1 MKATVNFT
9 SPNNQPL
16 TCVAKFAIHTKNISY
31 PKSMTGIGHV
41 PYICSINNKQKY
53 NTMATKWNLDPT
65 HSEITFKVKHMMI
78 SNIKGNFRTFTAEIE
93 SEDDTFSNAKTTA
106 TIQTD
111 SVFTNNTDRDNH
123 LKSAEFFNTE
133 EHPSITFESQAL
145 NNKVTGNLTVN
156 GITKPITL
164 DVDFGG
170 INVDPWGNTKAGFS
184 FEGKINRKD
193 FGLNWNAALEAG
205 GVMVSEEV
213 KIAGELQF
221 VKQA

>member
-1 MKATVNFT
+1 
-9 SPNNQPL
+9 
-16 TCVAKFAIHTKNISY
+16 
-31 PKSMTGIGHV
+31 
-41 PYICSINNKQKY
+41 
-53 NTMATKWNLDPT
+53 MATKWILDPT

-78 SNIKGNFRTFTAEIE
+78 SNVKGSFRTFTAEIE
-93 SEDDTFSNAKTTA
+93 SEDEFFANAKTTA

-123 LKSAEFFNTE
+123 LKSAEFFNAET
-133 EHPSITFESQAL
+133 HPTITFDSQNL
-145 NNKVTGNLTVN
+145 NNEVVGNLTIN

-184 FEGKINRKD
+184 FEGKISRKD

-205 GVMVSEEV
+205 GVMVSDDV